1 MKRLSFNSD
10 NLMVINFETNLPSF
24 KEDRNKE
31 WIKFGD
37 NNNYPNYLIDIF
49 NKSAKHNAIVTGKV
63 HYVSGGGIAI
73 DGDNSASQLLESF
86 IEQYQLEDLV
96 PKISTDIELF
106 NGVYLEFVP
115 SRSGGVAQVNHVG
128 FEKIR
133 ISKKRDYF
141 LYSNDWSSYRQ
152 SEETTGLRRIEIY
165 NPSTKSGIMYFK
177 SYRPGDNTYPL
188 PEYIGC
194 IPYIEVDYEIANF
207 HVSNT
212 KNGFSAGTL
221 LSFNNGVPLKEEQQ
235 KVEQKVKEKFTGSS
249 NAGQLMITFSQSKDT
264 APTVMSL
271 MPNDFDK
278 SFLQLNETVTQEI
291 FTGHKI
297 TSLSLFGIKESK
309 GLGSKDELQQAFS
322 LFQNGYLNTRQK
334 RIEKIL
340 NKIIQ
345 ECGFLFKVKLIKT
358 SPIESTVPEEKLYSV
373 MTNDEIREKA
383 GLKPL
388 SIEAA
393 PVQKMSSCFSS
404 TKDISFFASKG
415 VSRKDYKIYESSEVA
430 NGTDVLLREIGFY
443 KQGFVQYDRIERSIL
458 DLIDKNGKITP
469 EEIAKAIKQDI
480 KDVKKAYND
489 LIEKKLLSINND
501 QKTLSPEAKTII
513 EKEPA
518 PTEKVEILYSYE
530 ERAGLPPLLTKSRD
544 FCQELIDLD
553 KLYSREE
560 IELISKEVGRDVWA
574 TRGGYFHNTK
584 LNQTTPYCRHIWK
597 QNVVRRK

>member
-1 MKRLSFNSD
+1 
-10 NLMVINFETNLPSF
+10 
-24 KEDRNKE
+24 
-31 WIKFGD
+31 
-37 NNNYPNYLIDIF
+37 
-49 NKSAKHNAIVTGKV
+49 
-63 HYVSGGGIAI
+63 
-73 DGDNSASQLLESF
+73 
-86 IEQYQLEDLV
+86 
-96 PKISTDIELF
+96 
-106 NGVYLEFVP
+106 
-115 SRSGGVAQVNHVG
+115 
-128 FEKIR
+128 
-133 ISKKRDYF
+133 
-141 LYSNDWSSYRQ
+141 
-152 SEETTGLRRIEIY
+152 
-165 NPSTKSGIMYFK
+165 MYFK